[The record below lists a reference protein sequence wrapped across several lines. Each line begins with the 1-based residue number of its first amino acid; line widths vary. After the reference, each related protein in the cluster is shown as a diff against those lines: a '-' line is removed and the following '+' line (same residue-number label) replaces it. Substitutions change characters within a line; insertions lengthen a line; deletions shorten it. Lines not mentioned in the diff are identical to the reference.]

1 MTIYDTISEIY
12 PELTT
17 ADFNPI
23 EGLILLADDG
33 DGVVYLAKWE
43 YSKPIPKDMKVGKN

>member
-1 MTIYDTISEIY
+1 MTIYDTILAAY

-23 EGLILLADDG
+23 SGAILLKDDG
-33 DGVVYLAKWE
+33 DGISYLAKWE
-43 YSKPIPKDMKVGKN
+43 YSKPIPAGLKVGK